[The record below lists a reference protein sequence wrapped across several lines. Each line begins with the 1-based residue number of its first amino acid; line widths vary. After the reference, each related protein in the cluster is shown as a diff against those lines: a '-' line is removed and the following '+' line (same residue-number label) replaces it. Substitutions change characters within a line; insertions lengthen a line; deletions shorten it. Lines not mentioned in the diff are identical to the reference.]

1 MMKPWITR
9 SLATACLGSALALGA
24 RTKSLRSDAGSGD
37 SLKSPDFHQ
46 LRTSTPSKSEHRLPA
61 KARGLIKD
69 KSLAT
74 RLRRE
79 GEVTVG
85 GQVYRPGPLPRNSG
99 TTLSKAIEQA
109 GGPTPFGS
117 MKRVKLC
124 RGGTIRVFD
133 ATRPECRSEPLL
145 PNDTIEVP
153 QKEIFGN

>member
-9 SLATACLGSALALGA
+9 SLATACLGSALALAA
-24 RTKSLRSDAGSGD
+24 RTKTLRNDAD
-37 SLKSPDFHQ
+37 SEDFRKSPGFHQ
-46 LRTSTPSKSEHRLPA
+46 LRTSTSSESQGRLPA

-69 KSLAT
+69 ESLAT

-85 GQVYRPGPLPRNSG
+85 GQVHRPGPLPLNSG
-99 TTLSKAIEQA
+99 STLFTAIERA

-124 RGGTIRVFD
+124 RGGTTRVFD
-133 ATRPECRSEPLL
+133 TTRPEYRSEPLL

>member
-9 SLATACLGSALALGA
+9 SLATACLGSALALAA
-24 RTKSLRSDAGSGD
+24 RTKTLGNDADSGH
-37 SLKSPDFHQ
+37 SLKSPAFHQ
-46 LRTSTPSKSEHRLPA
+46 PRTSTPSKSAHRLPA

-69 KSLAT
+69 ESLAT

-79 GEVTVG
+79 GGVTVA
-85 GQVYRPGPLPRNSG
+85 GQVHRPGPLPLNSG
-99 TTLSKAIEQA
+99 STLSTAIERA

-117 MKRVKLC
+117 MKRVRLC
-124 RGGTIRVFD
+124 RGGTTRVFD
-133 ATRPECRSEPLL
+133 ITRPEYRSEPLL